1 MGVELFL
8 DTVKYSFFFRVFR
21 VTFVMLGS
29 VEAAVEGG
37 PAPSAAVV
45 LSWELGGLRLSP
57 FLAMGQRCLRCAGGS
72 GRAKGSQATP
82 ELAGRGSKECG
93 AHCLS
98 DNWAQG
104 RPGRLGG
111 TELNVGSSVGPQHFK
126 HVITFVSDKKSAV
139 NFY

>member
-1 MGVELFL
+1 MI
-8 DTVKYSFFFRVFR
+8 
-21 VTFVMLGS
+21 LGS
-29 VEAAVEGG
+29 VEAAVAGG
-37 PAPSAAVV
+37 PVPLAVAA
-45 LSWELGGLRLSP
+45 LSWELRGPRLSS

-82 ELAGRGSKECG
+82 EPAGRGSGECG

-104 RPGRLGG
+104 CPGRLGG
-111 TELNVGSSVGPQHFK
+111 TELGVGSSAGPQHFK
-126 HVITFVSDKKSAV
+126 LVITIVSDKKLAV